1 MQSYSLPIVFN
12 FQAFIYAGWVEVGY
26 LRRPPKIKVLEAAGA
41 IADGRIHQLSEYWFK
56 VKSSEG
62 DRVYSV
68 YVNIDSG
75 EACSTD
81 NGTKYRGYVGYPIIS
96 ILMIKGLLP
105 YRKDVGKALS
115 GIDWKALNEKFKKYA
130 IVEEEV
136 KKIAVERGVSEDIV
150 EEFKNEVYSHLKTL
164 RIKSV
169 SNCFKKIT

>member
-1 MQSYSLPIVFN
+1 M
-12 FQAFIYAGWVEVGY
+12 AY

-41 IADGRIHQLSEYWFK
+41 IADGRIQQVSEEWFK
-56 VKSSEG
+56 VRSSEG

-68 YVNIDSG
+68 YVNLDSN

-96 ILMIKGLLP
+96 VLMIKGMLP
-105 YRKDVGKALS
+105 YREDVAKALA

-136 KKIAVERGVSEDIV
+136 KRIASERGVPEDII
-150 EEFKNEVYSHLKTL
+150 EEFKNEVYARLKSL
-164 RIKSV
+164 KIRFV
-169 SNCFKKIT
+169 NNCFKDNV